1 MMHELLPMHVASRL
15 SGKKKTRRKG
25 DTKLGEIRI
34 TYYIAMNPTRL
45 RKVTRSVQVCSNEMI
60 GCCTIR
66 RISRIYLHARLTK
79 PTHVS
84 GRKEDFSW
92 ISQRCPISMPM
103 YRGAR
108 ALSSFIGRE
117 IFWCCCS
124 LVFNEGLASFFFFFF
139 SFSKRKE
146 NKKLQRWSEREWK
159 WYG

>member
-92 ISQRCPISMPM
+92 ISQRCPISMLM

-146 NKKLQRWSEREWK
+146 NKKLQTWSEREWK